1 MPNWSRHLMVDF
13 DGVIYSYTSGYNHGR
28 LTDPPMEGAVVALN
42 KLTAAGYE
50 YTVFTTRM
58 AMTDDPSKQKLDI
71 MQWLIT
77 HGFPAPRDIT
87 CKKEP
92 AIAYIDDR
100 AVRFTD
106 WPDVSKMYA

>member
-1 MPNWSRHLMVDF
+1 MNWSRHLMVDF
-13 DGVIYSYTSGYNHGR
+13 DGVLNSYVSGYNRGK
-28 LTDPPMEGAVVALN
+28 LDDAPMPDAVEAMN
-42 KLTAAGYE
+42 KLTKAGYE

-58 AMTDDPSKQKLDI
+58 ATTDDPSKQKLDI

-87 CKKEP
+87 CTKGP
-92 AIAYIDDR
+92 ALAYIDDR
-100 AVRFTD
+100 AVRFTN